1 MEEFFFQLKVDSL
14 ISEDFLTSVLNEDLM
29 LGIANKIYKITEYG
43 TFIADKAV
51 KDKLDAVIANF
62 DKNKVTQ
69 TSSEGLYNVVEG
81 IDIQDSYNYIAG
93 VPEIEEEETS
103 KIITPDIKTYAYSFS
118 ADPDVN
124 SKSYN
129 INTYGWKSKTFV
141 GKLWS
146 SIFGKQ
152 PIRGNNFD
160 KKHRVACKLYQ
171 VNYYFYK
178 SAGFKIWLQHRKKI
192 CGIKYWK
199 KTTSG
204 VQDLVIGFDEFSGTF
219 KVPIPWNNVKQA
231 DKEFQTTINNIGYN
245 YIYGQI
251 QQIDFIHDWT
261 SSSIIISTQK
271 QLEKQAAKMLMYQIT
286 NKTLEPLKG
295 QNINIQT
302 PKTIYSGFDSGTK
315 KVYLQGFRNYGS
327 RSKSIRFSRAGGFTI
342 IPTKSWN
349 PKQLQVE
356 SFSLESLSVF
366 GAIKYN
372 NQWRGIRFK
381 VD

>member
-1 MEEFFFQLKVDSL
+1 M
-14 ISEDFLTSVLNEDLM
+14 
-29 LGIANKIYKITEYG
+29 
-43 TFIADKAV
+43 
-51 KDKLDAVIANF
+51 
-62 DKNKVTQ
+62 
-69 TSSEGLYNVVEG
+69 
-81 IDIQDSYNYIAG
+81 
-93 VPEIEEEETS
+93 
-103 KIITPDIKTYAYSFS
+103 
-118 ADPDVN
+118 
-124 SKSYN
+124 
-129 INTYGWKSKTFV
+129 
-141 GKLWS
+141 
-146 SIFGKQ
+146 
-152 PIRGNNFD
+152 
-160 KKHRVACKLYQ
+160 
-171 VNYYFYK
+171 
-178 SAGFKIWLQHRKKI
+178 
-192 CGIKYWK
+192 
-199 KTTSG
+199 
-204 VQDLVIGFDEFSGTF
+204 VIGFDEFSGTF

-231 DKEFQTTINNIGYN
+231 DKELQTTINNIGYN

-251 QQIDFIHDWT
+251 QHIDFIHDWT

-271 QLEKQAAKMLMYQIT
+271 QLEKQAAKMLMSQIT

-356 SFSLESLSVF
+356 SFSLESVSVF

-372 NQWRGIRFK
+372 NQWRGVRFK